1 MKQLKIK
8 SKQEFQKQLSSR
20 YYAFVCGDAK
30 VHTSWYGIQFCE
42 KVLISKDLR
51 KELNL
56 PKHLLLF
63 DTTKQVKDFV
73 LHNLEFLDLD
83 LGQESVDIYNTMMIA
98 LSNAK
103 DVFLQVDAQLM
114 RKYTDWKNS
123 SYKSNKILLPWKLI
137 MGNWRY
143 MNEYLKTI
151 NQEYS
156 NLLNK

>member
-1 MKQLKIK
+1 MSKTKIK
-8 SKQEFQKQLSSR
+8 SKQELQRLSSSK
-20 YYAFVCGDAK
+20 YYSFICGDAK
-30 VHTSWYGIQFCE
+30 VHTSWYSIKFCE

-56 PKHLLLF
+56 PKYLLLF
-63 DTTKQVKDFV
+63 DTTKQVKAFI

-83 LGQESVDIYNTMMIA
+83 MGQESVDLYNTLMIA

-103 DVFLQVDAQLM
+103 DVFLQVDAQIM
-114 RKYTDWKNS
+114 RKYMDWRNS
-123 SYKSNKILLPWKLI
+123 HYKSNKVLLPWKQI

-143 MNEYLKTI
+143 MNTYLKGL

-156 NLLNK
+156 NILNK

>member
-1 MKQLKIK
+1 MKHLKIK
-8 SKQEFQKQLSSR
+8 SKQELQRLSSSK

-30 VHTSWYGIQFCE
+30 VHTSWYGTKFCE
-42 KVLISKDLR
+42 KVLICKDLR
-51 KELNL
+51 KELHL

-63 DTTKQVKDFV
+63 DTTKQVKAFV
-73 LHNLEFLDLD
+73 LHNLELLDLD

-103 DVFLQVDAQLM
+103 DVFLQVDAQIM
-114 RKYTDWKNS
+114 RKYTDWRNS
-123 SYKSNKILLPWKLI
+123 HYKSHKILLPWKLI
-137 MGNWRY
+137 MGDWRY
-143 MNEYLKTI
+143 MNQYLKGL

>member
-8 SKQEFQKQLSSR
+8 SKEDFQKQLSSK

-30 VHTSWYGIQFCE
+30 VHTSWYGIKFCE
-42 KVLISKDLR
+42 KVLINKDLR

-123 SYKSNKILLPWKLI
+123 SYKSKKILLPWKLI

-143 MNEYLKTI
+143 MNQYLKII

>member
-8 SKQEFQKQLSSR
+8 SKEDFQKQLSSK

-30 VHTSWYGIQFCE
+30 VHTSWYDIQFCE

-123 SYKSNKILLPWKLI
+123 SYKSKKILLPWKLI

-143 MNEYLKTI
+143 MNQYLKTI

>member
-8 SKQEFQKQLSSR
+8 SKEDFQKQLSSK

-73 LHNLEFLDLD
+73 LHNVEFLDLD

>member
-8 SKQEFQKQLSSR
+8 SKKDFQKQLSSK

-30 VHTSWYGIQFCE
+30 VHTSWYGIKFCE

>member
-1 MKQLKIK
+1 MSKTKIK
-8 SKQEFQKQLSSR
+8 SKQEFQRLSSSK
-20 YYAFVCGDAK
+20 YYSFICGDAK
-30 VHTSWYGIQFCE
+30 VHTSWYSIKFCE

-56 PKHLLLF
+56 PKYLLLF
-63 DTTKQVKDFV
+63 DTTKQVKAFI

-83 LGQESVDIYNTMMIA
+83 LGQESVDLYNTLMIA

-103 DVFLQVDAQLM
+103 DVFLQVDAQIM
-114 RKYTDWKNS
+114 RKYMDWRNS
-123 SYKSNKILLPWKLI
+123 HYKSNKVLLPWKLI

-143 MNEYLKTI
+143 MNTYLKGL

-156 NLLNK
+156 NILNK

>member
-1 MKQLKIK
+1 MSKTKIK
-8 SKQEFQKQLSSR
+8 SKQELQRLSSSK
-20 YYAFVCGDAK
+20 YYSFICGDAK
-30 VHTSWYGIQFCE
+30 VHTSWYSIKFCE

-56 PKHLLLF
+56 PKYLLLF
-63 DTTKQVKDFV
+63 DTTKQVKAFI

-83 LGQESVDIYNTMMIA
+83 LGQESVDLYNTLIIA

-103 DVFLQVDAQLM
+103 DVFLQVDAQIM
-114 RKYTDWKNS
+114 RKYMDWRNS
-123 SYKSNKILLPWKLI
+123 HYKSNKVLLPWKLI

-143 MNEYLKTI
+143 MNTYLKGL

-156 NLLNK
+156 NILNK

>member
-8 SKQEFQKQLSSR
+8 SKHELQRLSSSK
-20 YYAFVCGDAK
+20 YYSFICGDAK
-30 VHTSWYGIQFCE
+30 VHTSWYSIKFCE

-56 PKHLLLF
+56 PKYLLLF
-63 DTTKQVKDFV
+63 DTTKQVKAFI

-83 LGQESVDIYNTMMIA
+83 MGQESVDLYNTLMIA

-103 DVFLQVDAQLM
+103 DVFLQVDAQIM
-114 RKYTDWKNS
+114 RKYMDWRNS
-123 SYKSNKILLPWKLI
+123 HYKSNKVLLPWKQI

-143 MNEYLKTI
+143 MNTYLKGL

>member
-8 SKQEFQKQLSSR
+8 SKEDFQKQLSSK

-123 SYKSNKILLPWKLI
+123 SYKSNKILLPWKQI

-143 MNEYLKTI
+143 MNQYLKTI

-156 NLLNK
+156 NILNK